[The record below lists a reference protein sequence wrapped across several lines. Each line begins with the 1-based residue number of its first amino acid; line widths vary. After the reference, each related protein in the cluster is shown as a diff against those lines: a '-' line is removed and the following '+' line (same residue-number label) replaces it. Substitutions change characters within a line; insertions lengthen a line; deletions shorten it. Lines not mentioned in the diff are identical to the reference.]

1 MKLPQFPVEGGCQCG
16 AVRYRLKA
24 APLGIYA
31 CHCKDCQR
39 ATGSAFESVVAVPE
53 AGLQAQGSL
62 KSFTVTG
69 GSGKTVT
76 RSFCPDC
83 GSTMMTR
90 AELMPGVVMLT
101 TGPMND
107 TSSFQP
113 AMQIFCASA
122 QPWVQLGGNMQSF
135 AGMPAGPG

>member
-1 MKLPQFPVEGGCQCG
+1 MATFTGACLCG
-16 AVRYRLKA
+16 KCSYSISAEPIFMGV
-24 APLGIYA
+24 

-53 AGLQAQGSL
+53 AGMQSQGTL
-62 KSFTVTG
+62 KSFSVTG
-69 GSGKTVT
+69 GSGKSVS

-107 TSSFQP
+107 TSGFQP

-122 QPWVQLGGNMQSF
+122 QPWVQLGGTMQSF